1 MVRSDSQVFTTPSLL
16 FGGAYSERCMA
27 KIDLQSD
34 KFDGEERIMLGL
46 LNAVHDNESL
56 SQRSLANELSIA
68 LGLTNTYLKRCIKKG
83 LIKVRQAPANRYA
96 YYLTP
101 HGFTEKTRLT
111 AEYLTQ
117 SLGLFRAARREAARL
132 YQDCLSNDWRRIVL
146 VGDGDLA
153 EIFAM
158 SSPEGLVQLALY
170 CDAGA
175 QSENL
180 ADIQRVQRIEEIA
193 NFDAAIICRLQAPLE
208 AHDAVNAFLP
218 EERIMAPDFLGLD
231 RLRRPTI
238 EDFDDE
244 GAI

>member
-1 MVRSDSQVFTTPSLL
+1 
-16 FGGAYSERCMA
+16 MA

-56 SQRSLANELSIA
+56 SQRSLASELWIA

-117 SLGLFRAARREAARL
+117 SLGLFRAARNEAAKI
-132 YQDCLSNDWRRIVL
+132 YQKCLSNDWKRIVL

-158 SSPEGLVQLALY
+158 SPPEGLIQLAIY
-170 CDAGA
+170 SGSAIKAD
-175 QSENL
+175 NL
-180 ADIQRVQRIEEIA
+180 LGIQRLQRIEDIT

-208 AHDAVNAFLP
+208 AHDAVSEFLP
-218 EERIMAPDFLGLD
+218 EERIMVPGFLGLD
-231 RLRRPTI
+231 RLRRPTP
-238 EDFDDE
+238 DDSLGDVDGGE
-244 GAI
+244 RV

>member
-1 MVRSDSQVFTTPSLL
+1 
-16 FGGAYSERCMA
+16 
-27 KIDLQSD
+27 
-34 KFDGEERIMLGL
+34 MLGL

-56 SQRSLANELSIA
+56 SQRSLASELSIA

-117 SLGLFRAARREAARL
+117 SLGLFRATRNEAARI
-132 YQDCLSNDWRRIVL
+132 YQKCLSNDWRRIVL

-158 SSPEGLVQLALY
+158 SSPEGLTQLTILS
-170 CDAGA
+170 DSAGA
-175 QSENL
+175 PENDL
-180 ADIQRVQRIEEIA
+180 GIQQIQYIEEIA
-193 NFDAAIICRLQAPLE
+193 TFDAAIICRLQAPLE
-208 AHDAVNAFLP
+208 AHDSVAAFLP
-218 EERIMAPDFLGLD
+218 KERIMAPEFLGLD
-231 RLRRPTI
+231 RLRQPTP
-238 EDFDDE
+238 EDQNGGD
-244 GAI
+244 AA

>member
-16 FGGAYSERCMA
+16 FGGACSERCMA

-56 SQRSLANELSIA
+56 SQRSLASELSIA

-101 HGFTEKTRLT
+101 HGLTEKTRLT

-117 SLGLFRAARREAARL
+117 SLGLFRATRNEAAKI
-132 YQDCLSNDWRRIVL
+132 YQQCLNNDWRRIVL

-158 SSPEGLVQLALY
+158 SAPEGLKQMAIF
-170 CDAGA
+170 CDSGA
-175 QSENL
+175 KLDNL
-180 ADIQRVQRIEEIA
+180 SGIERIQQIDDIV
-193 NFDAAIICRLQAPLE
+193 NFDAAIICRLHNPLE
-208 AHDAVNAFLP
+208 AHDAVSAFLP
-218 EERIMAPDFLGLD
+218 KDRIMAPGFLGID
-231 RLRRPTI
+231 RMRRHAPD
-238 EDFDDE
+238 DFDDE
-244 GAI
+244 GAT